1 MMPEKKVR
9 MQDTDGVEW
18 VVNLEWLKQNMGICK
33 LEKLLT
39 DHIRWAGAQ
48 NCQPQRDI
56 LFQQIDRLTKDIID
70 VETPRMKL
78 KILSLL
84 TDNPDMRTR
93 QITEKTPWK
102 NQILWGAF
110 NKAFKDLQ
118 DEGAIIGT
126 SHGAGHN
133 RTWRIADHEL

>member
-1 MMPEKKVR
+1 MPEKEVLLIR
-9 MQDTDGVEW
+9 RSDGQRFAMTFE
-18 VVNLEWLKQNMGICK
+18 NLKQTLGICK

-48 NCQPQRDI
+48 TCQRQRDI

-84 TDNPDMRTR
+84 KDNPDMRTR

-102 NQILWGAF
+102 NKILWGAF
-110 NKAFKDLQ
+110 ERAFKELQ
-118 DEGAIIGT
+118 DAGEIIAT
-126 SHGAGHN
+126 SHGQGHN
-133 RTWRIADHEL
+133 RTWRVA